1 MFGSTRLRVELN
13 KEDPLMSMIGNFR
26 RLSED
31 ELDSLVASPEGIVD
45 FLNAECGAEDQL
57 DIDKTW
63 HAIHYLLTGDS
74 WGGEGPLANAV
85 LGGVPLGEEDV
96 GYGPARFIRSSQV
109 TETSRALQAI
119 SSEQLWSRFD
129 AKAMRKEQIYP
140 EFEGGEDD
148 REYVCTYFE
157 DLKKFYAAA
166 AANGDAM
173 ILYLN

>member
-1 MFGSTRLRVELN
+1 
-13 KEDPLMSMIGNFR
+13 MSMIGNFR

-31 ELDSLVASPEGIVD
+31 ELDSLVANPEGIAD
-45 FLNAECGAEDQL
+45 FLYAEGADLDDEDQL

-63 HAIHYLLTGDS
+63 HAIHYLLTGS
-74 WGGEGPLANAV
+74 TWGGEGPLANAV
-85 LGGVPLGEEDV
+85 LGGLPLGEEDV

-109 TETSRALQAI
+109 AETSQALQAI

-140 EFEGGEDD
+140 DFEGGDED

-157 DLKKFYAAA
+157 DLKKFYATA

-173 ILYLN
+173 ILYLS